1 MMVRPGPRNLI
12 TDVDGI
18 LVGNAEDEDAVT
30 GATVVLPERPA
41 VASGDVRGGSPGTR
55 ETDLLDPAATVE
67 TVHAIALSGGSAFG
81 LATADGVMA
90 WLVARGRG
98 FNVAGAVVPLVPGA
112 ILFDLNNNGDK
123 NWGELP
129 PYRRLGLE
137 ACDRAGKDFALGSAG
152 AGLGARAGNL
162 KGGLGS
168 ASAVDDAGLQVGA
181 LIAVNSRGYVTMEG
195 QKQFW
200 AWPFEQDGEF
210 GDLPPPQ
217 ARVPLEVSVDR
228 GAEASGTVRGHTTIG
243 VVATNARLSKAEARR
258 VAIMAQDGLARAIRP
273 IHTSFDGDALF
284 LLATGTVEL
293 AGIRPLALSRLGSIA
308 ADCVARATARGVYEA
323 RSVGGMTSWR
333 DFFTDR

>member
-1 MMVRPGPRNLI
+1 MVRPGPRNLI

-18 LVGNAEDEDAVT
+18 LVGNAEDARAVT
-30 GATVVLPERPA
+30 GATVVIPERPA
-41 VASGDVRGGSPGTR
+41 VASADIRGGGPGTR

-67 TVHAIALSGGSAFG
+67 TVHGIALSGGSAFG

-90 WLVARGRG
+90 WLAARGRG
-98 FNVAGAVVPLVPGA
+98 FDVGGSVVPIVPGA
-112 ILFDLNNNGDK
+112 ILFDLNNSGDK
-123 NWGELP
+123 NWGVEP
-129 PYRRLGLE
+129 PYRRLGFAACE
-137 ACDRAGKDFALGSAG
+137 AAARDFVLGNAG

-168 ASAVDDAGLQVGA
+168 ASSIEDGGLQVGA

-200 AWPFEQDGEF
+200 AWPFEQGDEF
-210 GDLPPPQ
+210 GGLEPPER
-217 ARVPLEVSVDR
+217 RVPLEVSVDR
-228 GAEASGTVRGHTTIG
+228 GGAASGTVRGHTTIG

-284 LLATGTVEL
+284 VLATGGCEL
-293 AGIRPLALSRLGSIA
+293 AGVRPLALSRLGSIA

-323 RSVGGMTSWR
+323 RSAGGMVAWR
-333 DFFTDR
+333 DHFAVG

>member
-1 MMVRPGPRNLI
+1 MVRAGPRNLI

-18 LVGNAEDEDAVT
+18 LVGNAEDGRALT
-30 GATVVLPERPA
+30 GATVVLPEDAA
-41 VASGDVRGGSPGTR
+41 VASGDVRGGGPGTR
-55 ETDLLDPAATVE
+55 ETDLLDPAATVD

-90 WLVARGRG
+90 WLKARGRG
-98 FNVAGAVVPLVPGA
+98 FDVGGSIVPLVPGA
-112 ILFDLNNNGDK
+112 ILFDLNNGGDK

-129 PYRRLGLE
+129 PYRALGLQ
-137 ACDRAGKDFALGSAG
+137 ACEKAARDFALGNAG

-168 ASAVDDAGLQVGA
+168 VSSVDEAGLQVGA

-200 AWPFEQDGEF
+200 AWPFEQNGEF
-210 GDLPPPQ
+210 GNLSPPGKP
-217 ARVPLEVSVDR
+217 VPLEVSVDR
-228 GAEASGTVRGHTTIG
+228 GATASGTVRGHTTIG
-243 VVATNARLSKAEARR
+243 VVATNAKLSKAEARR

-284 LLATGTVEL
+284 VLATGKVEL
-293 AGIRPLALSRLGSIA
+293 QGVRPLALSRLGSIA
-308 ADCVARATARGVYEA
+308 ADCVARACARGVYQA
-323 RSVGGMTSWR
+323 ASAGGMTAWR
-333 DFFTDR
+333 DYFAR